1 MGPFVDSNHPMI
13 KAGRVDL
20 TPAALFR
27 ERIAKPLA
35 VLQSEILELLVVIL
49 PSPRDLISSH
59 VVLPQAAIERD
70 PELGLS
76 RVSAFN
82 PQDSRPPFWADRAPV
97 PSEFSSYRIQAC
109 SRSMASA
116 LERLRSTCCFT
127 SAKKSSSSKLQK
139 SQTNRTANQQMQ

>member
-27 ERIAKPLA
+27 ERIAMPIARLELE
-35 VLQSEILELLVVIL
+35 VPELLVVIV

-70 PELGLS
+70 TELGLS
-76 RVSAFN
+76 RVSTSY
-82 PQDSRPPFWADRAPV
+82 SRV
-97 PSEFSSYRIQAC
+97 VSCIVG
-109 SRSMASA
+109 
-116 LERLRSTCCFT
+116 
-127 SAKKSSSSKLQK
+127 
-139 SQTNRTANQQMQ
+139 